1 MEWIICAIVAIVLTV
16 IVIAITMHFVLGKNS
31 QISQV
36 SGYILNKFEPD
47 NTSPNVTE
55 LVEFHK
61 SNEKVKYIVD

>member
-1 MEWIICAIVAIVLTV
+1 MEWILCAVIVIVLTV
-16 IVIAITMHFVLGKNS
+16 IVIAMSMYFVLGKNS

-55 LVEFHK
+55 LVVFHK
-61 SNEKVKYIVD
+61 ANEKVKYIVD